1 MPLANGSFDSIFNAA
16 VTTAVQVSAVPVDI
30 GAYQIL
36 NTTAAIAYIQ
46 VFYRLAADV
55 TLGTTTPNFVIPLP
69 ALGGATLN
77 FSGSGWR
84 TRESTVSGVASPG
97 LTIAATTTPSNS
109 TTASCYVSLWKCR

>member
-1 MPLANGSFDSIFNAA
+1 MPMAAGSFDTIFKAA

-46 VFYRLAADV
+46 VFYKLAADV
-55 TLGTTTPNFVIPLP
+55 TLGTTAPDFVIPLP
-69 ALGGATLN
+69 ASGGATLN

-84 TRESTVSGVASPG
+84 TRAGSVAGVASPG
-97 LTIAATTTPSNS
+97 LTIAATTSPSNS

>member
-1 MPLANGSFDSIFNAA
+1 MSLAAGSLDSLFSGQ

-36 NTTAAIAYIQ
+36 NTTAAIAYVQ

-55 TLGTTTPNFVIPLP
+55 TLGTTAPDVAIPLP
-69 ALGGATLN
+69 ASGGATLN

-84 TRESTVSGVASPG
+84 TRGRAGSNG
-97 LTIAATTTPSNS
+97 LTIASTTSPTNATTALSH
-109 TTASCYVSLWKCR
+109 VVLWKCR